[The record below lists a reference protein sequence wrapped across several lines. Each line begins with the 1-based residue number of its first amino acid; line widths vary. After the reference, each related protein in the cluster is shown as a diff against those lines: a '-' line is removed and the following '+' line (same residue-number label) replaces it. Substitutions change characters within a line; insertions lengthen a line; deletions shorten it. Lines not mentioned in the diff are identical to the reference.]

1 MCGILGGIGAK
12 SNQFVVENVQ
22 NLHRRGP
29 DSNNHVILENGLS
42 LGATRLAMTDP
53 HTRSNQPMIDLLT
66 KNVLV
71 FNGEIYNYKMLREK
85 LINRNIKFNTDSDT
99 EVLLK
104 YLSEFS
110 VDGICELEG
119 MFAFAFYDYASNV
132 LTIARDFLGKKP
144 LYYTNTDKVFLFS
157 SQASLLRNYSL
168 NLTLN
173 PDAFAEYLR
182 IGYIQDPHTIFNGV
196 YAVNPGEVLE
206 INLTNLRVTQKK
218 IIFPKSIHK
227 ANNLNLRDI
236 FNSSILER
244 TDGHSHFALSMS
256 GGMDSSLIAMQS
268 ANLGLDFTTYTM
280 RFPDSD
286 KERYNDDFRAAQEI
300 CRKLKVRNV
309 VVDMPVAQEIPG
321 IMNSFLSAMDEPNIN
336 PTGLSQMILF
346 SRIAEDG
353 NRLLL
358 TGDGADEVFGGYL
371 RYSRASRLKFIPEL
385 ENKEFEKMMTSG
397 NIDKKLAKVLYAFIS
412 SKSDA
417 NWFYWHIVS
426 SRRSIKKLTGID
438 YELKLNQNIITSL
451 RSLIRS
457 SKVSDLMVMDLAMYI
472 TMESNRRLDRISMWN
487 SIEARSPFQ
496 SEKVIEYGYRA
507 LENKKYSNLNK
518 QIILEEFPELR
529 DLPLLK
535 EKIGFVSPLGHWL
548 RSNKKWVTG
557 SLDHLNELNMFDSKE
572 LYQLSNAPYE
582 NQWDK
587 TRLLWSLVVFSQWS
601 KLFLNKK

>member
-1 MCGILGGIGAK
+1 MCGILGGIGAE
-12 SNQFVVENVQ
+12 SNHFVVENIH

-53 HTRSNQPMIDLLT
+53 HPRSNQPMIDILT

-71 FNGEIYNYKMLREK
+71 FNGEIYNYKILREK
-85 LINRNIKFNTDSDT
+85 LINRNIKFNTESDT

-110 VDGICELEG
+110 ADGICELEG
-119 MFAFAFYDYASNV
+119 MFAFAFYDYKRNV
-132 LTIARDFLGKKP
+132 LIIARDFLGKKP
-144 LYYTNTDKVFLFS
+144 LYYTITSRIFLFS

-168 NLTLN
+168 DSTLN
-173 PDAFAEYLR
+173 PDALAEYLR
-182 IGYIQDPHTIFNGV
+182 IGYIQDPHTIFKNI
-196 YAVNPGEVLE
+196 YAVSPGEVIE
-206 INLTNLRVTQKK
+206 INLTDLCITQRK
-218 IIFPKSIHK
+218 IVSPKSIHR

-244 TDGHSHFALSMS
+244 TVDHSHFALSMS
-256 GGMDSSLIAMQS
+256 GGIDSSLIAMQC
-268 ANLGLDFTTYTM
+268 ADLGLDFTTYTM

-300 CRKLKVRNV
+300 CRKLRIRNI
-309 VVDMPVAQEIPG
+309 VVDMPTAQEIPG
-321 IMNSFLSAMDEPNIN
+321 IMNNFLSAMDEPNIN

-358 TGDGADEVFGGYL
+358 TGDGADEVFGGYS
-371 RYSRASRLKFIPEL
+371 RYTKSSRLKFIPEF
-385 ENKEFEKMMTSG
+385 ENKKLEKMIVSG
-397 NIDKKLAKVLYAFIS
+397 NADKKLLKVLYAFIS
-412 SKSDA
+412 SESDA
-417 NWFYWHIVS
+417 NWFYWHTVS
-426 SRRSIKKLTGID
+426 SHRSIKKLTGIN
-438 YELKLNQNIITSL
+438 YELELNQNIFTTL
-451 RSLIRS
+451 GSLITR
-457 SKVSDLMVMDLAMYI
+457 SKVSHLMVMDLAMYI
-472 TMESNRRLDRISMWN
+472 TMESNRRLDRISMWS

-507 LENKKYSNLNK
+507 LENRKYSNLNK
-518 QIILEEFPELR
+518 QVILEEFPELKN
-529 DLPLLK
+529 LPLLK

-548 RSNKKWVTG
+548 RSNRKWVND

-582 NQWDK
+582 NQWDR
-587 TRLLWSLVVFSQWS
+587 TRLLWSLVVFSHWS
-601 KLFLNKK
+601 RLFLND